1 MKADSTPSAASTS
14 GPTPAEYMTPNQVGE
29 LLQLSAKSVYRL
41 ASSDPTF
48 PLLKL
53 GAGRNATVRFP
64 RERLLRWLE
73 QRTQGARPMR
83 RPVLSIAKPATDK
96 VAGGA

>member
-1 MKADSTPSAASTS
+1 MKADSTPSAASPP
-14 GPTPAEYMTPNQVGE
+14 GPTPPEYLTADQVGE

-53 GAGRNATVRFP
+53 GAGRNASVRFP

-73 QRTQGARPMR
+73 QRTQGARLMR
-83 RPVLSIAKPATDK
+83 KPVLSIAKPASDK
-96 VAGGA
+96 EPGDS